1 MIRFA
6 SLGSGS
12 EGNGMLVEAGDTCLL
27 LDCGFTVKETVRRLA
42 RLGRAPEDVTG
53 ILVTHEHGDHLSG
66 VGPLARRY
74 GLPVWM
80 TAGTASVDRVGELP
94 VLHLLNSHEDFTI
107 GAVTVRPFPVPHDA
121 REPCQFVFRHQ
132 ELSLG
137 VLTDLGS
144 TTPWI
149 QRMLDGVDGLVL
161 ECNHDIAMLASGRY
175 PDSLKARVGGNWGH
189 LNNRQAAG
197 LLASLERN
205 RLQHLV
211 AAHLSRENNAPALVA
226 EALAPVLDGYDATM
240 TIACQDDGFGWMEL
254 D

>member
-1 MIRFA
+1 MAEAPEEAPAPSPSPTPVVVQRYVRFR
-6 SLGSGS
+6 GS
-12 EGNGMLVEAGDTCLL
+12 EARAVEEPVIAEMRLRIEVDGESLVELMCS
-27 LDCGFTVKETVRRLA
+27 
-42 RLGRAPEDVTG
+42 P
-53 ILVTHEHGDHLSG
+53 H
-66 VGPLARRY
+66 
-74 GLPVWM
+74 
-80 TAGTASVDRVGELP
+80 RV
-94 VLHLLNSHEDFTI
+94 N
-107 GAVTVRPFPVPHDA
+107 A
-121 REPCQFVFRHQ
+121 
-132 ELSLG
+132 
-137 VLTDLGS
+137 
-144 TTPWI
+144 
-149 QRMLDGVDGLVL
+149 LVL